1 MDKKYNENIL
11 LVMVSTAQI
20 LSKRKRV
27 SKKNK
32 KSWRKHTDIK
42 DVEKFLEEKLR
53 EERTG

>member
-1 MDKKYNENIL
+1 
-11 LVMVSTAQI
+11 MVSTAQV

-42 DVEKFLEEKLR
+42 DVEKFLEEKIR
-53 EERTG
+53 EERTGFVLVLCSCE